1 VALGVFNDNEGA
13 TMTAVTIA
21 EQICGQIQNE
31 HGPGLW
37 GEIPERAKSKDEGHD
52 LPDELDRLSHAGT

>member
-1 VALGVFNDNEGA
+1 
-13 TMTAVTIA
+13 MTAVAIA